1 MLDPSTPLAA
11 LLPHEPGPYAA
22 LMVIGFAIG
31 VLGHLI
37 RVRLLVAVGVALIF
51 LGALLFPLLAGVST
65 RDRQPPAEPLQ
76 GDVE

>member
-1 MLDPSTPLAA
+1 VLDPSTPLAA
-11 LLPHEPGPYAA
+11 LLPHDPGPYAA
-22 LMVIGFAIG
+22 LMVTGFAIG

-65 RDRQPPAEPLQ
+65 QHGPERAEPLR